1 MALLLS
7 TMGIPSLMNYN
18 KALLAD
24 IGNSRVKFKR
34 GDLIIAFEYFTDGL
48 TDFLSSIGKEVGGAF
63 YYSSVNKESEK
74 YILGNLKDK
83 IELIENVS
91 NLIDNNTQIDFTGI
105 TGMGTDRKLSLI
117 AVHKI
122 SDSPIV
128 TVDCGTAVTVNLLDE
143 TNICLGGVILPGF
156 YTQSKALH
164 NFTSN
169 LPLVEEL
176 SNRGYFGKNTDD
188 AIRYGILN
196 AIVGGIK
203 TTIDHSSFSSVPDV
217 VVTGGYGEIIKNRL
231 LNYYPNVVYDEHL
244 VIKGIEKTIKQ
255 TVRV

>member
-1 MALLLS
+1 
-7 TMGIPSLMNYN
+7 MNSN
-18 KALLAD
+18 KILIAD
-24 IGNSRVKFKR
+24 MGNSRVKFKLKDSIHAFKYHTD
-34 GDLIIAFEYFTDGL
+34 DLIN
-48 TDFLSSIGKEVGGAF
+48 FLDSIDCNEIKAF
-63 YYSSVNKESEK
+63 YYSTVNKDAEK
-74 YILGNLKDK
+74 FITENLSIKLDV
-83 IELIENVS
+83 IEDVK
-91 NLIDNNTQIDFTGI
+91 NLLNEKTPIDFSNI

-117 AVHKI
+117 AVHKV

-143 TNICLGGVILPGF
+143 ENLCLGGVILPGF
-156 YTQSKALH
+156 YTQGKALH

-176 SNRGYFGKNTDD
+176 SNRGFFGQNTED

-196 AIVGGIK
+196 SIVGGVK
-203 TTIDHSSFSSVPDV
+203 ATINHSSFSSVPDV
-217 VVTGGYGEIIKNRL
+217 IVTGGYGEIIKNRL

-244 VIKGIEKTIKQ
+244 VLKGIEKTISQ

>member
-1 MALLLS
+1 R
-7 TMGIPSLMNYN
+7 
-18 KALLAD
+18 KALIAD
-24 IGNSRVKFKR
+24 IGNSRVKFKT
-34 GDLIIAFEYFTDGL
+34 GDSITAFEYFTDGL
-48 TDFLSSIGKEVGGAF
+48 TDFLSSIEEGVWSAF

-74 YILGNLKDK
+74 YILECLKDK

-105 TGMGTDRKLSLI
+105 TGMGTDRMLSLI

-122 SDSPIV
+122 TDSPVV
-128 TVDCGTAVTVNLLDE
+128 TIDCGTAVTVNLLDE
-143 TNICLGGVILPGF
+143 DNICLGGVILPGF

-164 NFTSN
+164 NFTTN

-217 VVTGGYGEIIKNRL
+217 FVTGGYGLTIQQRL
-231 LNYYPNVVYDEHL
+231 LKYYPNVVYDENL
-244 VIKGIEKTIKQ
+244 VIKGIEKLIHKP
-255 TVRV
+255 VKL